1 MDVLRFEQLK
11 QQHRAE
17 RERYSHN
24 LSLRVHRALSW
35 LRKAEEMEDCLDSQ
49 FIFLWIAFNAAYAT
63 EITDRQIGEQQA
75 FNQFIGKLCERDEKA
90 DNYFADFLWLQYP
103 GPIRVLLA
111 NEFAFRDFWHFQAGL
126 ITAAQWKESF
136 KKAEARALGALS
148 RKETSVVLAIV
159 FSRLYVLRNQLIH
172 GGATYGSSVNRQQLK
187 DATAILRHVVPYII
201 KLMMDNP
208 NELWGEAAYPVVER

>member
-1 MDVLRFEQLK
+1 MDVLRFDQLK
-11 QQHRAE
+11 QQHRAG
-17 RERYSHN
+17 REYYPQS

-35 LRKAEEMEDCLDSQ
+35 LDKAEQMEHCLDSH

-63 EITDRQIGEQQA
+63 ETTDHYIGEQRA
-75 FNQFIGKLCERDEKA
+75 FNQFIDKLCQLDEKA
-90 DNYFADFLWLQYP
+90 DSHFADFLWQQYP

-111 NEFAFRDFWHFQAGL
+111 NEFAFRDFWHYQAGL
-126 ITAAQWKESF
+126 IPARQWRESF

-148 RKETSVVLAIV
+148 RKETNVVLAIV

-187 DATAILRHVVPYII
+187 DGTTILRHVVPHII

-208 NELWGEAAYPVVER
+208 NELWGDAAYPVVQG